1 MPSALEEQIA
11 ERIQDFD
18 VPALLDLLSRLGY
31 GEKDIEFRSHRSM
44 VHQGQLLQ
52 SIEFMEKPQRRVII
66 TANLGLLTVQTPLPS
81 FFFQQMDQLD
91 QDMMETFIGFFDDLL
106 LRERFRGLFP
116 ERDSSLLP
124 RWEEEESLVD
134 RLTLL
139 RLASPSSLHWLFS
152 KVFPEAE
159 VLVRRDPRRQRIEA
173 PNLLLGYTVL
183 GEGPPMGGF
192 SKVPMGGLE
201 AWVYLDEAVT
211 GSGTPWATEA
221 QRRFEQDI
229 LSRLTEVNLSLTVYL
244 VIRELHGYARLH
256 PRSYVGFDPI
266 KRQRPLPEEPPKV
279 IILFSGLTSESEP
292 EPEPSG
298 PIEKLT
304 AA

>member
-1 MPSALEEQIA
+1 MPSPLEEQIA

-18 VPALLDLLSRLGY
+18 VPALLELLSQLGY
-31 GEKDIEFRSHRSM
+31 GEKEIEFRSHRSAA
-44 VHQGQLLQ
+44 HQGQLLQ
-52 SIEFMEKPQRRVII
+52 SIEFIEEPARRVII

-81 FFFQQMDQLD
+81 FFFQQMDRLD
-91 QDMMETFIGFFDDLL
+91 QDMMEAFIGFFDDLL

-116 ERDSSLLP
+116 ERDPSVLP
-124 RWEEEESLVD
+124 RWEEEESLVN

-152 KVFPEAE
+152 KVYPEAE
-159 VLVRRDPRRQRIEA
+159 VLVRRDPRRQRMEA
-173 PNLLLGYTVL
+173 PNLLLGFTLL

-192 SKVPMGGLE
+192 SNVPMGGME
-201 AWVYLDEAVT
+201 AWIYLDEAAT
-211 GSGTPWATEA
+211 GSGAPWATEA
-221 QRRFEQDI
+221 QRRFNQDI
-229 LSRLTEVNLSLTVYL
+229 LPRLAEVNLSLTVYL

-279 IILFSGLTSESEP
+279 IILFSGLTSESDP
-292 EPEPSG
+292 DPDPTR
-298 PIEKLT
+298 PVEKLT

>member
-1 MPSALEEQIA
+1 MPSPVEEQIA

-18 VPALLDLLSRLGY
+18 VPALLEQLSRLGY
-31 GEKDIEFRSHRSM
+31 GEKEIEFRSHRSAA
-44 VHQGQLLQ
+44 HQGQLLQ
-52 SIEFMEKPQRRVII
+52 SIEFIQEPQRRVII

-81 FFFQQMDQLD
+81 FFFQQMDRLD
-91 QDMMETFIGFFDDLL
+91 QDMMEAFIGFFDDLL

-116 ERDSSLLP
+116 ERDPSVLP

-139 RLASPSSLHWLFS
+139 RLSSPSSLHWLFS

-159 VLVRRDPRRQRIEA
+159 VLVRRDPRRQRMDA
-173 PNLLLGYTVL
+173 PNLLLGFTVL

-192 SKVPMGGLE
+192 SNVPMGGLE

-221 QRRFEQDI
+221 QRRFNQDI
-229 LSRLTEVNLSLTVYL
+229 LSRLAEVNLSLTVYL
-244 VIRELHGYARLH
+244 VIRELHGHARLH

-266 KRQRPLPEEPPKV
+266 KRPRPLLVEPPKV
-279 IILFSGLTSESEP
+279 IILFSGLTSESET
-292 EPEPSG
+292 EPDPPS
-298 PIEKLT
+298 PVEKLT

>member
-1 MPSALEEQIA
+1 MPPSLEERIS

-18 VPALLDLLSRLGY
+18 IPALLELLARLGY
-31 GEKDIEFRSHRSM
+31 GEKEIEFRSHRSAA
-44 VHQGQLLQ
+44 HQGQLLH
-52 SIEFMEKPQRRVII
+52 SIEFIQKPHRRVII

-81 FFFQQMDQLD
+81 FFFQQMDHLD
-91 QDMMETFIGFFDDLL
+91 QDLMEDFIGFFDDVL

-116 ERDSSLLP
+116 ERDASLLP
-124 RWEEEESLVD
+124 RWEEQESLED

-139 RLASPSSLHWLFS
+139 RLACPSSLHWLFA

-159 VLVRRDPRRQRIEA
+159 VLVRREPRRQRIDA

-192 SKVPMGGLE
+192 SNVPMGGLE

-211 GSGTPWATEA
+211 GCGAPWATEA
-221 QRRFEQDI
+221 QLRLNQDI
-229 LSRLTEVNLSLTVYL
+229 LPRLAEVNLPLTVYL
-244 VIRELHGYARLH
+244 VLRELHGYARLH
-256 PRSYVGFDPI
+256 HQSYVGFDPI
-266 KRQRPLPEEPPKV
+266 KRQHPLPVEPPKV
-279 IILFSGLTSESEP
+279 IILFSGLTSEAELP
-292 EPEPSG
+292 PDPPG
-298 PIEKLT
+298 PVEKLT